1 MKKVAVA
8 LFVLLVVSFAAVFFS
23 ISWLSG
29 QGLLDVFLSA
39 PMIEMVDPTPLPA
52 YYTGMER
59 MILAFVF
66 VGTFFI
72 FLLVVW
78 FATRFL
84 EVVCDWR
91 LTRAVVVVLFLTII
105 TVRLYFIFGV
115 FS

>member
-1 MKKVAVA
+1 MKKVAVG
-8 LFVLLVVSFAAVFFS
+8 LFVLLLVSFTAVFFS

-39 PMIEMVDPTPLPA
+39 PMIEMVNPTPLPA

-66 VGTFFI
+66 VGTSLI
-72 FLLVVW
+72 FLLMVW
-78 FATRFL
+78 FVTRFL
-84 EVVCDWR
+84 EVVYDWR
-91 LTRAVVVVLFLTII
+91 LTWAVVVILFLTI
-105 TVRLYFIFGV
+105 TTARLYFIFGV